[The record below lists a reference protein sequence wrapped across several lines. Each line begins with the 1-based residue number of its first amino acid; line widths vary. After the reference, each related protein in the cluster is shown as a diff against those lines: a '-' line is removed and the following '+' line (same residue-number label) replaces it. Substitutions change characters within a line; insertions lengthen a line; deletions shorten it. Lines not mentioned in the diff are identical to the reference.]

1 MGHHRE
7 KDQRI
12 NALEEGSMTITR
24 RTALAGTL
32 ATATLATLAGS
43 PRAQTAEGPYPN
55 RPVRFIIPAAP
66 GGPTDVMARV
76 VTAGLNTKFGQPA
89 LVVNR
94 AGAGGNIGVVQVAKS
109 PPDGYTLLIASTGFV
124 VNASLFRD
132 PGYDPFKDFL
142 PITELGSSPN
152 VILVHPSSPITTIA
166 QLVEKAKA
174 GKDKLNIINPGQGST
189 PHLTAELLQIK
200 AGIAVEN
207 IPYNGAGPAIQA
219 LLANTTPVGITA
231 LPPAHAQIKSGALRA
246 LAITAQKRWFD
257 LPDVPTMQEAG
268 YPGFVSETFQG
279 MYAPAGTP
287 APIVEKVTR
296 DTLDVLG
303 DPAVVEKLRGIGF
316 DVRASG
322 PKGLAERVAREVPMW
337 RDLIVQ
343 SRIELQ

>member
-1 MGHHRE
+1 
-7 KDQRI
+7 
-12 NALEEGSMTITR
+12 MTITR
-24 RTALAGTL
+24 RAALAASL
-32 ATATLATLAGS
+32 ATFAGS
-43 PRAQTAEGPYPN
+43 SRAQTAEGPYPN

-66 GGPTDVMARV
+66 GGPTDVMARM
-76 VTAGLNTKFGQPA
+76 VTTGLNTKFGQPA

-109 PPDGYTLLIASTGFV
+109 PADGYTLLIASTGFV

-132 PGYDPFKDFL
+132 PGYDPRKDFL

-152 VILVHPSSPITTIA
+152 VILVPTASPITSIA
-166 QLVEKAKA
+166 QLVANAKA
-174 GKDKLNIINPGQGST
+174 SKEKLNIINPGQGST

-200 AGIAVEN
+200 AGIGVEN

-231 LPPAHAQIKSGALRA
+231 LPPAHPHIKSGALRA
-246 LAITAQKRWFD
+246 LAITAERRWFD

-287 APIVEKVTR
+287 EPIVQRVAR
-296 DTLDVLG
+296 DTLEVLG
-303 DPAVVEKLRGIGF
+303 DPAVAEKLRGVGF
-316 DVRASG
+316 DVRANG
-322 PKGLAERVAREVPMW
+322 PKGLAERVERELPMW
-337 RDLIVQ
+337 RDVIVQ